1 MDMWKRDPNETDS
14 EIYQLVKDIDG
25 KLFIVEDF
33 IFPETCEFII
43 KEFSKDL
50 KNSKRPGIFGGPS
63 GDENTKASL
72 ISSLNKI
79 SKKIDDTE
87 YNVAVDLLTS
97 ICTNIEKTVS
107 IIFKKNLAL
116 RSYSYSHM
124 KAGGKNR
131 LHKDNNSEEYS
142 EDFSAIL
149 YLSESYEGGLINFNK
164 LETKLKPK
172 PGTLLTFVGNQE
184 LEHEVE
190 EVSDG
195 NRINIIC
202 FLNERKNYED

>member
-1 MDMWKRDPNETDS
+1 MNTEKE
-14 EIYQLVKDIDG
+14 EVVKSIDN

-33 IFPETCEFII
+33 LFPETCEFLI
-43 KEFSKDL
+43 KEFSTNL

-63 GDENTKASL
+63 GDENTKARST
-72 ISSLNKI
+72 SSLNKI
-79 SKKIDDTE
+79 SKEMKGIE

-97 ICTNIEKTVS
+97 VCTNIEKTVS

-124 KAGGKNR
+124 KKGGKNR

-149 YLSESYEGGLINFNK
+149 YLSDSYEGGLINFNK
-164 LETKLKPK
+164 IDTKLKPK
-172 PGTLLTFVGNQE
+172 PGTLLTFIGNQE

-202 FLNERKNYED
+202 FLNERKSYEN